1 MNILKENIKSLI
13 LGIIILMAVSL
24 AGRAYKNRNSNNDTI
39 TVTGLGKKDFTSDLI
54 MWRGNF
60 ERINFDLKTAY
71 SDLNSDREKLKKYL
85 ISKGIKSEEM
95 TFSSIDMSREYRYT
109 NYNGESSQEFAGY
122 RLFQDVKIKSKEV
135 DKVERISREVTEL
148 LNNGVEFY
156 SNQPEYYYT
165 KLDEVKKII
174 IASATKEGKERAE
187 KIAEESGQSL
197 GSLKSA
203 KMGVFQIV
211 AQNSNEDQSWGGAF
225 NVSSKEKTATITVKL
240 QFMIR

>member
-1 MNILKENIKSLI
+1 MSNLKENSKSLI
-13 LGIIILMAVSL
+13 WGIIILLAVLL
-24 AGRAYKNRNSNNDTI
+24 AGKAFKNRNINDDTI
-39 TVTGLGKKDFTSDLI
+39 TVTGFGKKDFVSDLV

-60 ERINFDLKTAY
+60 ERINFDLKIAY
-71 SDLNSDREKLKKYL
+71 SELNSDREKLKAYL
-85 ISKGIKSEEM
+85 VKKGIKGEEM
-95 TFSSIDMSREYRYT
+95 TFSSIDMSREYRYS
-109 NYNGESSQEFAGY
+109 NYNGESSQEFAGF
-122 RLFQDVKIKSKEV
+122 RLFQNVKIKSKEV

-156 SNQPEYYYT
+156 SNPPEYYYT

-174 IASATKEGKERAE
+174 IASATKEGKERAD

-197 GSLKSA
+197 GSLKNA
-203 KMGVFQIV
+203 NMGVFQIV